1 MNIDGYTI
9 QFKYNSYVAYLMSHG
24 TDNPLQTALTN
35 AKAIAQANVGFE
47 KNFDTA
53 YPFTFSSD
61 NDNTYTI
68 LFTGVYTP
76 A

>member
-9 QFKYNSYVAYLMSHG
+9 QFRYSPSIYYGLSQN
-24 TDNPLQTALTN
+24 DNPFQIALTQ
-35 AKAIAQANVGFE
+35 AKAIADEAVGFE

-68 LFTGVYTP
+68 LFTGVYTRS
-76 A
+76 